1 MPTILAAF
9 YAMRYATACA
19 AINVK
24 SHALHRNRLVR
35 HLVRHPVLLRAL
47 RRNRLRVRLL
57 VLRLSRLV
65 RHARLLVLRRHATA
79 ARQN

>member
-19 AINVK
+19 AINAK

-35 HLVRHPVLLRAL
+35 HLVRPPVLLRAL
-47 RRNRLRVRLL
+47 RRNRLRV
-57 VLRLSRLV
+57 LRLSRLV
-65 RHARLLVLRRHATA
+65 HHARRLVLRRHATA
-79 ARQN
+79 VRQN

>member
-35 HLVRHPVLLRAL
+35 PPVLLRAL
-47 RRNRLRVRLL
+47 RRNRLRVPRL